1 LQMLSWWCSVAIPS
15 CHLTWSTDAPL
26 IEKDSEQI
34 PYLINLNIIQITRN
48 IPGSSA
54 ASVHCAFNPR
64 RYFHIPALRP
74 THLSRSNISKL
85 STIRTLTSNM
95 TSSNQSTHDPRVI
108 SSHFLDSS
116 DTKDNLAIVVLNW
129 KLPLVTPLL
138 LEKGN
143 SYIEM
148 YPLISYLWLL

>member
-1 LQMLSWWCSVAIPS
+1 
-15 CHLTWSTDAPL
+15 
-26 IEKDSEQI
+26 
-34 PYLINLNIIQITRN
+34 
-48 IPGSSA
+48 
-54 ASVHCAFNPR
+54 
-64 RYFHIPALRP
+64 
-74 THLSRSNISKL
+74 
-85 STIRTLTSNM
+85 M

-148 YPLISYLWLL
+148 YPLISYL